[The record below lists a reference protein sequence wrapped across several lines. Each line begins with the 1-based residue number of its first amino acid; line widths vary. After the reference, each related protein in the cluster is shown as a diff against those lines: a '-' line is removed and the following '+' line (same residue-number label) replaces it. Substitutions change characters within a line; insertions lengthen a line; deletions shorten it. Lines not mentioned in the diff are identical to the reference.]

1 MREKEL
7 WRRLNHHL
15 GPMLAP
21 SWARD
26 VVLGDLGYRS
36 VAEALDAE
44 VPVVQV
50 WRAVWAFLE
59 LPASDR

>member
-1 MREKEL
+1 MREQEL

-15 GPMLAP
+15 GPSLAP

-26 VVLGDLGYRS
+26 VVLGDLGNRS
-36 VAEALDAE
+36 VLEALDAGVRAQE
-44 VPVVQV
+44 V

-59 LPASDR
+59 LPASER

>member
-1 MREKEL
+1 MREQEL

-15 GPMLAP
+15 GRALAP

-26 VVLGDLGYRS
+26 VLLGELGNRS
-36 VAEALDAE
+36 VTEALADG
-44 VPVVQV
+44 VPTVQV

-59 LPASDR
+59 LPASER